1 MGDNNKHLLNCSE
14 NLKLRNAVTR
24 EERLPLLSV
33 SGVSQRWSQYFRAAV
48 SRVAGFQMH
57 SFPRSGAEAQNTLAL
72 RKSSIF
78 VNPRPGRDRH
88 TQPIICSLR
97 CHQNTA
103 TVRNDD
109 L

>member
-1 MGDNNKHLLNCSE
+1 MGDTNKHLLYCSE
-14 NLKLRNAVTR
+14 NFKLRNAVTR

-33 SGVSQRWSQYFRAAV
+33 SGVSQRWSQYSRAAV

-78 VNPRPGRDRH
+78 VNPPPGQIEVDRSQIL
-88 TQPIICSLR
+88 TSM
-97 CHQNTA
+97 
-103 TVRNDD
+103 
-109 L
+109 

>member
-1 MGDNNKHLLNCSE
+1 MGDANKHLLNCSE

-33 SGVSQRWSQYFRAAV
+33 SGVSQRWSQYFRVAV

-78 VNPRPGRDRH
+78 VNPHPGIYNMCPLDRFPCLWDRDDS
-88 TQPIICSLR
+88 PLSF
-97 CHQNTA
+97 A
-103 TVRNDD
+103 
-109 L
+109 

>member
-1 MGDNNKHLLNCSE
+1 MGNSIKHLLNGSE

-33 SGVSQRWSQYFRAAV
+33 SGVSHHWSQYSRAAV
-48 SRVAGFQMH
+48 SRVACFPMP

-78 VNPRPGRDRH
+78 GNPHPGEGYQEPKTFRSGSS
-88 TQPIICSLR
+88 Q
-97 CHQNTA
+97 A
-103 TVRNDD
+103 V
-109 L
+109 